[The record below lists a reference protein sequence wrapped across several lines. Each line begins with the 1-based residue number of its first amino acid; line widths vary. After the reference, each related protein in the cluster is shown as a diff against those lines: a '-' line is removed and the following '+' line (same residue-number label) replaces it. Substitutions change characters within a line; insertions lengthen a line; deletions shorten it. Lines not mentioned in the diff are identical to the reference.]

1 MLRYNPFR
9 PGNLVTP
16 GMFSG
21 RFEELMLLKQVLFQ
35 TKNGNPQHFLIH
47 GERGIGKSSLLLFL
61 HYLSRGEVS
70 FGEGEPFKF
79 LAVSV
84 ELEPSN
90 TFWDIIMKIGTELQ
104 RTVYTHQ
111 RVKDIVKKAWDFLK
125 GWEVCGVKYSGK
137 DRGLGPHEMLD
148 DLTYTVEQTFMDI
161 KEEYDGIL
169 ITIDEAD
176 KPPVGTNLGEFAKIF
191 TERLMKRGCG
201 NVCLGLA
208 GISGVLE
215 TLKKSHE
222 SSPRVFEVITLE
234 PLLWKERIDVVRK
247 GLAEAKQKNGFEIT
261 IDQEAEDCISTFS
274 EGYPH
279 FIQQFAYS
287 AFEEDKDNNIDVQDV
302 GRGVFKENGAFQQ
315 LGLKYFHDLYFEQIY
330 SDEYREV
337 LRTMSEHWDG
347 WVSKDD
353 IRKSTKIKPTTLNN
367 AIIALKSRK
376 IIIARP
382 GKKGEY
388 RLPNKSFAAWI
399 KGYTQAPE
407 KVCIAGNSVER

>member
-1 MLRYNPFR
+1 
-9 PGNLVTP
+9 VTP

-90 TFWDIIMKIGTELQ
+90 TFWDIIMKIGAELQ

-215 TLKKSHE
+215 TLK
-222 SSPRVFEVITLE
+222 RVTN
-234 PLLWKERIDVVRK
+234 LL
-247 GLAEAKQKNGFEIT
+247 QGF
-261 IDQEAEDCISTFS
+261 
-274 EGYPH
+274 
-279 FIQQFAYS
+279 
-287 AFEEDKDNNIDVQDV
+287 
-302 GRGVFKENGAFQQ
+302 
-315 LGLKYFHDLYFEQIY
+315 LKL
-330 SDEYREV
+330 
-337 LRTMSEHWDG
+337 LL
-347 WVSKDD
+347 
-353 IRKSTKIKPTTLNN
+353 LNHCC
-367 AIIALKSRK
+367 
-376 IIIARP
+376 
-382 GKKGEY
+382 GKKE
-388 RLPNKSFAAWI
+388 
-399 KGYTQAPE
+399 
-407 KVCIAGNSVER
+407 